1 MALLAE
7 ATLAT
12 TLLNIIAI
20 VALVGV
26 GARLLWSAHVDR
38 TPRLVAKREA
48 RIKPYVSPYATPL
61 PAQPVAARL
70 AAGSELQKLTR
81 VLDHARAQVQSVQSA
96 TSAAARHID
105 GAEIALNRLL
115 AEIAGVMP
123 QAIQPTIVP
132 RRALS
137 VAAAE
142 RSALAA

>member
-61 PAQPVAARL
+61 PAQPVAAR
-70 AAGSELQKLTR
+70 